1 MSPMLMLASGAITL
15 ALAFYTV
22 GVFAERASRSLRP
35 VHVVLFWCGLAFDS
49 TGTAL
54 MTQMARQG
62 EADISPV
69 HAVTGALA
77 IAFMLIHAVWALVT
91 LLRHDERALEGF
103 HRFSALVWLAWLV
116 PYLIGLLMGMPM
128 LALSPVV
135 ATLVSL
141 VVVGTLWRV
150 LALTARA

>member
-15 ALAFYTV
+15 ALVFYTV

-54 MTQMARQG
+54 MTHMAQQG
-62 EADISPV
+62 EPGISPV

-77 IAFMLIHAVWALVT
+77 IALMLFHAVWALVT
-91 LLRHDERALEGF
+91 LLRRDEQALEGF
-103 HRFSALVWLAWLV
+103 HRLSALVWLAWLV
-116 PYLIGLLMGMPM
+116 PYLIGLLMGMPL
-128 LALSPVV
+128 LALPPVA

-141 VVVGTLWRV
+141 AVVGGLWRT
-150 LALTARA
+150 LIRTARE